1 MRNEDGQLPL
11 KVKKDAHDLILD
23 FIRSRPPLKPAMR
36 RKLAP
41 LRKYSTPQELLLM
54 DISSEN
60 AKKNLRKTS
69 GPVVPSKLSLR
80 KSSSIYKKDRHN
92 FRSVVYYCLMHRVES

>member
-1 MRNEDGQLPL
+1 MENGELPL

-23 FIRSRPPLKPAMR
+23 FIRSRPPLKPATQ

-69 GPVVPSKLSLR
+69 GPVVSSKLSLR
-80 KSSSIYKKDRHN
+80 KFNINQIIRWAYPQFFFSINYII
-92 FRSVVYYCLMHRVES
+92 

>member
-41 LRKYSTPQELLLM
+41 LRKYSTPQELLLT
-54 DISSEN
+54 DIASDN
-60 AKKNLRKTS
+60 ARKSLKKTS
-69 GPVVPSKLSLR
+69 GPPPVSKLSLR
-80 KSSSIYKKDRHN
+80 EYLLYSFVKTN
-92 FRSVVYYCLMHRVES
+92 LMLRFV

>member
-1 MRNEDGQLPL
+1 MENGELPL

-23 FIRSRPPLKPAMR
+23 FIRSRPPLKPATQ

-69 GPVVPSKLSLR
+69 GPVVSAKLSLR
-80 KSSSIYKKDRHN
+80 KFYINQIIRYTYPQFYSMYILSFY
-92 FRSVVYYCLMHRVES
+92 

>member
-11 KVKKDAHDLILD
+11 RVKKDAHDLILD

-80 KSSSIYKKDRHN
+80 KSLSVCKKDRHS
-92 FRSVVYYCLMHRVES
+92 FKTLLFFDTQS